1 MAMLSTEDIAIK
13 LLCEEKKKRK
23 NQSYLHGLGG
33 ALAENLIVLQQQQ
46 QQQSKNTPYEKRK
59 KKKKKKKR
67 TEFACQG
74 RTTHVKDT
82 TKKKSIL
89 LLTLPYLPVGST
101 STYPGSGNKDDPS
114 PLMCSCRAPI
124 IPYATRRTP
133 AQH

>member
-46 QQQSKNTPYEKRK
+46 QQSKNTPYEKR

>member
-1 MAMLSTEDIAIK
+1 VK
-13 LLCEEKKKRK
+13 RKKRK

-46 QQQSKNTPYEKRK
+46 QQSKNTPYEKRK
-59 KKKKKKKR
+59 KKRKKKKKKR